1 MKEMKQNYYTNVGLL
16 AVTIMLIV
24 FLSYVSVNIWGGSKV
39 EVQTLTSLNY
49 DANYT
54 IKEFAAVNNLPDKVV
69 KLVFDLQNV
78 SGLNQ
83 PISSFPVNED
93 KLIEKINV
101 ASALYAESLSKDWIK
116 IVAKFSLWFIFLTFV
131 YILIRKNKVL
141 PQNRKWLYL
150 FSFVIFGII
159 LGSDPSPMGT
169 VKDAITMYAIQKA
182 LFIPRFVAL
191 TVFLTLVVVLNKFI
205 CSWGCQLG
213 TLQDFIFRLNRNK
226 QDTKGII
233 RQYKVP
239 FVVSNSIRIVFFAL
253 FTLIAFIW
261 SFDLIEYFDPFKLF
275 HPQVVNLA
283 GWLFLAVILAGSMF
297 VYRPWCHFFCP
308 FGLVGWLFEKLS
320 IVKIKVD
327 YEKCVACNACSKA
340 CPSMV
345 MDSILK
351 QDKTIPDC
359 FSCINC
365 INVCPEEAISFSTGK
380 RQQVPEG
387 KFEK

>member
-1 MKEMKQNYYTNVGLL
+1 
-16 AVTIMLIV
+16 ML
-24 FLSYVSVNIWGGSKV
+24 
-39 EVQTLTSLNY
+39 
-49 DANYT
+49 
-54 IKEFAAVNNLPDKVV
+54 
-69 KLVFDLQNV
+69 
-78 SGLNQ
+78 
-83 PISSFPVNED
+83 
-93 KLIEKINV
+93 EKINV
-101 ASALYAESLSKDWIK
+101 ATALYAESLSKDWIK

-131 YILIRKNKVL
+131 YIRIRKNKVG

-150 FSFVIFGII
+150 ISFAIFGII

-169 VKDAITMYAIQKA
+169 VKDAIAMYAIQNA

-191 TVFLTLVVVLNKFI
+191 TVFLILVVVLNKFI

-226 QDTKGII
+226 QDTKGIL

-239 FVVSNSIRIVFFAL
+239 FVISNSVRIVFFAL
-253 FTLIAFIW
+253 FTLIAFVW
-261 SFDLIEYFDPFKLF
+261 SFDLIGYLDPFKLF

-283 GWLFLAVILAGSMF
+283 GWLFLAFLLAASMF

-327 YEKCVACNACSKA
+327 YGKCVACNSCSKA
-340 CPSMV
+340 CPSTV

-365 INVCPEEAISFSTGK
+365 INVCPEEAISFSAGK
-380 RQQVPEG
+380 RPQVPSG

>member
-1 MKEMKQNYYTNVGLL
+1 
-16 AVTIMLIV
+16 
-24 FLSYVSVNIWGGSKV
+24 
-39 EVQTLTSLNY
+39 
-49 DANYT
+49 
-54 IKEFAAVNNLPDKVV
+54 
-69 KLVFDLQNV
+69 
-78 SGLNQ
+78 
-83 PISSFPVNED
+83 
-93 KLIEKINV
+93 
-101 ASALYAESLSKDWIK
+101 
-116 IVAKFSLWFIFLTFV
+116 
-131 YILIRKNKVL
+131 
-141 PQNRKWLYL
+141 
-150 FSFVIFGII
+150 
-159 LGSDPSPMGT
+159 
-169 VKDAITMYAIQKA
+169 MYAIQNA
-182 LFIPRFVAL
+182 LFVPRFVAL

-226 QDTKGII
+226 QDIKGII

-239 FVVSNSIRIVFFAL
+239 FIVSNSIRIVFFVL

-261 SFDLIEYFDPFKLF
+261 SFDLIGYFDPFKLF
-275 HPQVVNLA
+275 HPQVVTLA
-283 GWLFLAVILAGSMF
+283 GWMFLAVILAVSMF

-340 CPSMV
+340 CPSTV

-351 QDKTIPDC
+351 QDRTIPDC

-365 INVCPEEAISFSTGK
+365 INVCPEKAISFSTGK